1 LRLPT
6 KRARRASAPALRKP
20 RSRRGTRRSL
30 GQARM
35 WYHTRA
41 MYKELTR

>member
-6 KRARRASAPALRKP
+6 KRARRRFGSGASP